1 MLPDD
6 VTVKLDGG
14 QIKVDPRDETKRAR
28 SQWGT
33 SRTLVANLIAGV
45 TKGFEQ
51 RLEINGV
58 GYRAAVQGKNLQLAL
73 GYSHDVVYPI
83 PEGITIATP
92 RPVEIVITGI
102 DRQKVGQVAAE
113 IREYPSA
120 GALQG
125 QGRQICRR
133 THLPQ
138 GRQEEVT
145 EPPMTKLKR
154 PDRAAQGRVRGVVA
168 ARGRRAQAAL
178 GVPLV
183 KHIYAQVI
191 DDDAGRHARLG
202 VLDRED
208 DARGPEDRRQRR
220 RGEGGRQARSPSAR
234 RRRASRTSC
243 STAAAISITAASRRW
258 PKPRARA
265 G

>member
-1 MLPDD
+1 MSRIGKRAVAVPSGITANVEGQTVKVKGPKGALSVVLPDE
-6 VTVKLDGG
+6 VSVKLDNG
-14 QIKVDPRDETKRAR
+14 QIKVDPRSETKRAR

-113 IREYPSA
+113 IREFRPPEPYKGKGVKYA
-120 GALQG
+120 
-125 QGRQICRR
+125 
-133 THLPQ
+133 
-138 GRQEEVT
+138 T
-145 EPPMTKLKR
+145 ERIFRK
-154 PDRAAQGRVRGVVA
+154 
-168 ARGRRAQAAL
+168 
-178 GVPLV
+178 
-183 KHIYAQVI
+183 
-191 DDDAGRHARLG
+191 
-202 VLDRED
+202 
-208 DARGPEDRRQRR
+208 
-220 RGEGGRQARSPSAR
+220 EG
-234 RRRASRTSC
+234 
-243 STAAAISITAASRRW
+243 
-258 PKPRARA
+258 KKK
-265 G
+265 